1 MTKNEKKSEISIRGI
16 SKSFGENCV
25 LCDLSLEFT
34 SPGVWAI
41 MGPSGC
47 GKTTL
52 LRIICGLE
60 TPDSGEI
67 VGGGLGSCSFAFQE
81 HRLFPAASA
90 LENVACVL
98 VGEREERESRA
109 KAILGEFG
117 LVGDDLSKPASKL
130 SGGMRQ
136 RVSLARAFAADMPT
150 VLLDEPD
157 KELDAALRE
166 TLAAI
171 LRREGERRCVIAI
184 THSEDFAKAITDKII
199 KL

>member
-1 MTKNEKKSEISIRGI
+1 MTKDEKSFGISLRGV
-16 SKSFGENCV
+16 SKSFGENRV
-25 LCDLSLEFT
+25 LCDLSLDFRT
-34 SPGVWAI
+34 SGVWAI

-67 VGGGLGSCSFAFQE
+67 IGGGIGSCSFAFQE
-81 HRLFPAASA
+81 HRLFPTASA

-98 VGEREERESRA
+98 TGERAERESHA
-109 KAILGEFG
+109 KKILGELG
-117 LVGDDLSKPASKL
+117 LVGDDLTKPASKL

-157 KELDAALRE
+157 KELDAALRD
-166 TLAAI
+166 TLAAMI
-171 LRREGERRCVIAI
+171 RREGERRCVIAI

-199 KL
+199 NI